1 MSLID
6 DLRARLPDDAI
17 VTDPDVLEAH
27 RHDQAGLVGAGRPLV
42 AVFPDSTEQ
51 VQAVVRA
58 AAADGTPI
66 VPRGEGTGL
75 SGGAAALDGAVT
87 LSLRRMDR
95 VLEVDPASMTVR
107 VQPGVLTG
115 RLKQVVAEHGLWY
128 PPDPA
133 SQDICSIGGNL
144 ATNAGGLCC
153 VKYGVTRDA
162 VLALEVVLADGMVTR
177 VGASTVKNVAGYD
190 LVGLFVGSEGTLG
203 IITEATL
210 RLRPARPAATT
221 MAATFDR
228 LPAAGQAITAITNA
242 TVPGLLEVLDRA
254 TIHAVDDHARMGLDR
269 DAAALLIAQSD
280 LGGDAAAA
288 QVQAMAAACEAA
300 GATYVAVSTDPEEAD
315 MLLAARRLA
324 YPALERQGATLL
336 DDVAVPLGRIAGL
349 LAAVEAIAAETGT
362 TVGTFGHAG
371 DGNMHPTVVFERGDP
386 EAEAAARDAFDRILA
401 AATELGGTI
410 TGEHGVG
417 VLKQPHLAATMDPG
431 GRWLHQRIKDALDP
445 QHLFNP
451 GRALP

>member
-1 MSLID
+1 MSLLEA
-6 DLRARLPDDAI
+6 LRARLPADAI
-17 VTDPDVLEAH
+17 VTDPDVVEAH
-27 RHDQAGLVGAGRPLV
+27 RYDQAGLVRAGRPLA

-58 AAADGTPI
+58 AAAAGTPV

-75 SGGAAALDGAVT
+75 SGGASALDGAVT

-95 VLEVDPASMTVR
+95 VLEVDAASMTVR

-115 RLKQVVAEHGLWY
+115 QLKRVVAEHGLWY
-128 PPDPA
+128 APDPA

-162 VLALEVVLADGMVTR
+162 VLALEVVLADGTVTR
-177 VGASTVKNVAGYD
+177 VGGSTVKNVAGYD

-203 IITEATL
+203 VITEATL
-210 RLRPARPAATT
+210 RLRPGRPSATT
-221 MAATFDR
+221 MVATFDR
-228 LPAAGQAITAITNA
+228 LPAAGKAITAITST
-242 TVPGLLEVLDRA
+242 TVPALLEVMDRT
-254 TIHAVDDHARMGLDR
+254 TIRAVDDHAHMGMDR

-280 LGGDAAAA
+280 LGDAAAAA
-288 QVQAMAAACEAA
+288 QVQSMAAACEAA
-300 GATYVAVSTDPEEAD
+300 GATYVAVSTDPEEAEL
-315 MLLAARRLA
+315 LLAARRLA
-324 YPALERQGATLL
+324 YPALERQGTTLL
-336 DDVAVPLGRIAGL
+336 DDVAVPLGRISQL

-371 DGNMHPTVVFERGDP
+371 DGNMHPTVVFDAGDP
-386 EAEAAARDAFDRILA
+386 DAEASARDAFDRILA
-401 AATELGGTI
+401 AATDLGGTI

-417 VLKQPHLAATMDPG
+417 VLKQTHLAATMDDG
-431 GRWLHQRIKDALDP
+431 AQWLHQRIKDALDP